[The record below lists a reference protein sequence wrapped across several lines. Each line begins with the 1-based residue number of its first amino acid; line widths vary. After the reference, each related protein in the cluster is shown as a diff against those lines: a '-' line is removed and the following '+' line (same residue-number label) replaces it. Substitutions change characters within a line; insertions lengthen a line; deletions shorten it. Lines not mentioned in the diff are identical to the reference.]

1 MRRSAVIV
9 MSLAIVALLAGIV
22 VLTLRYRE
30 QSAAYAETRDAEQAV
45 RTQFES
51 ALQSIAEIQDSL
63 TAIAPEESRLI
74 RMSQRGEAGNRITE
88 TQKEHMLNAISDL
101 KSSIK
106 NTRQRIRELETRLQ
120 DSQAKVAG
128 LERIINNLKKS
139 ATEREATIL
148 MLTERVDSL
157 STAVVGLQADV
168 TQGKQ
173 KIAEQESTIAEKQR
187 EINTI
192 YYTIGTKKLLKEK
205 GIITE
210 TGGIAGIG
218 KSSQLS
224 GNFRLS
230 DFRPLDTDF
239 VSEIPIGGQQPQVL
253 SGQSRSSYEL
263 IGVEGRAT
271 LRILD
276 AGEFRKVK
284 YLVIMVK

>member
-1 MRRSAVIV
+1 MKKSAVIV
-9 MSLAIVALLAGIV
+9 MSLAIVALLAGII
-22 VLTLRYRE
+22 VLSLRYRE
-30 QSAAYAETRDAEQAV
+30 QSAMYAETRDAEQAV

-63 TAIAPEESRLI
+63 TAIAPAESRLI
-74 RMSQRGEAGNRITE
+74 RMSQGGEGASRMTE

-106 NTRQRIRELETRLQ
+106 NTKLRIRELETRLQ

-128 LERIINNLKKS
+128 LERIIANLKKNAS
-139 ATEREATIL
+139 EREATIL
-148 MLTERVDSL
+148 VLTQRVDSL
-157 STAVVGLQADV
+157 ANAVAGLQVDV
-168 TQGKQ
+168 AQGKQ
-173 KIAEQESTIAEKQR
+173 KIAEQETTIAEKQK
-187 EINTI
+187 ELGTI
-192 YYTIGTKKLLKEK
+192 FYTIGTKKLLKEK

-218 KSSQLS
+218 KSPQLS
-224 GNFRLS
+224 GTFRDA
-230 DFRPLDTDF
+230 DFRQVDTDF
-239 VSEIPIGGQQPQVL
+239 VSEIPIGGQQPLVL

-263 IGVEGRAT
+263 IGDEGRAM

-276 AGEFRKVK
+276 AREFRKVK